1 MFRFGE
7 SVAVGEGFVVVGTE
21 FAANPSNPEADGGSG
36 AAYVFE
42 REGETWTLAATLKND
57 DADVQINEFFGAS
70 VAVSGN
76 SIFVGSPSNDAADMN
91 QSGAVYVFERP
102 GDAWTQTAKL
112 TDPTPVANESFG
124 YLLAADAEGAIAGS
138 GMKIYPIEQSMDV
151 WSVDAGLALGDYPYA
166 VARMDKRILSVDYGN
181 ADGTIGHVFAKE
193 DAVWEEVAFPL
204 PRFTVGRDELVSLS
218 RRHAFVGVPT
228 QDGGE
233 VLIYDLGLTTSG
245 ESAPPNTAGLVLTV
259 APNPIRGAANVRY
272 TLPHPGSAQFI
283 VYDVL
288 GREVL
293 WVVEEATVT
302 GPHEARFDMSG
313 LAGGLYLVRLET
325 QDGAVTRL
333 ITVVR

>member
-1 MFRFGE
+1 
-7 SVAVGEGFVVVGTE
+7 
-21 FAANPSNPEADGGSG
+21 
-36 AAYVFE
+36 
-42 REGETWTLAATLKND
+42 
-57 DADVQINEFFGAS
+57 
-70 VAVSGN
+70 
-76 SIFVGSPSNDAADMN
+76 
-91 QSGAVYVFERP
+91 
-102 GDAWTQTAKL
+102 
-112 TDPTPVANESFG
+112 
-124 YLLAADAEGAIAGS
+124 
-138 GMKIYPIEQSMDV
+138 MDV

-245 ESAPPNTAGLVLTV
+245 ESAPPNIAGLVLTV

-272 TLPHPGSAQFI
+272 TLPHPSSAQFI

-293 WVVEEATVT
+293 W
-302 GPHEARFDMSG
+302 
-313 LAGGLYLVRLET
+313 LC
-325 QDGAVTRL
+325 
-333 ITVVR
+333 